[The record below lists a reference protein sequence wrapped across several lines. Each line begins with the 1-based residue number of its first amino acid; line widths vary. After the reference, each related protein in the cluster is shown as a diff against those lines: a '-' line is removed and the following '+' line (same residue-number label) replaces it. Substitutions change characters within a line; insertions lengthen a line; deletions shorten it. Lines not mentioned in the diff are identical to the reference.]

1 MWWSVLR
8 GGVRYDRIFCMDF
21 GGCDW
26 IDLGVYLLA
35 SIDQIVSDILVT
47 FKSMDMTPTVI
58 EQPSVGGL
66 GIGTGRFF
74 LIVLEVMEFYALN

>member
-35 SIDQIVSDILVT
+35 SIDQIISDIVELSLGCDSKDEVRNIYT
-47 FKSMDMTPTVI
+47 VYLTITRELGKVMKSI
-58 EQPSVGGL
+58 REGE
-66 GIGTGRFF
+66 R
-74 LIVLEVMEFYALN
+74 